1 MPRIPLPPYPNGWFA
16 VAHSDSLARGQVR
29 GVHYLGED
37 LVIFRGEDGQVRVAD
52 AYCPHLGAHLGKG
65 GKVEGNTL
73 RCPFHGWRFDGRDGR
88 CVEIP
93 YAKRIPPQARLDS
106 YPALECNGMILVWH
120 HAEGK
125 EPEWQPEVVP
135 EILDPSYELHRTHE
149 WTIKSHPQEIMEN
162 GVDFAHFATLHGWKC
177 KAIHWEPDGPYY
189 RLKIDVDTDH
199 GVVTLTGPVHST
211 AERAE
216 ALRLAK
222 NTMGVKRVVNK
233 LELETAATTGKSDK
247 DEKST
252 AAKAKDKTE
261 EAAKKTAD
269 ATKSGAK
276 KTASVL
282 TDAEIT
288 TAVKTKL
295 LADPKVGG
303 LAINVDTSKH
313 VVTLTGAVHSPE
325 EKAEALRLART
336 TMGVH
341 NVVSKLTI
349 EPKK

>member
-1 MPRIPLPPYPNGWFA
+1 MLNRITVGICAIA
-16 VAHSDSLARGQVR
+16 VALLTAGAASAQTAPPETKEKSTAAKAKDKTQDAAKKTATVMTDAEITSAVKTKLLADSKV
-29 GVHYLGED
+29 
-37 LVIFRGEDGQVRVAD
+37 
-52 AYCPHLGAHLGKG
+52 G
-65 GKVEGNTL
+65 G
-73 RCPFHGWRFDGRDGR
+73 
-88 CVEIP
+88 
-93 YAKRIPPQARLDS
+93 
-106 YPALECNGMILVWH
+106 
-120 HAEGK
+120 
-125 EPEWQPEVVP
+125 
-135 EILDPSYELHRTHE
+135 
-149 WTIKSHPQEIMEN
+149 
-162 GVDFAHFATLHGWKC
+162 
-177 KAIHWEPDGPYY
+177 
-189 RLKIDVDTDH
+189 LKIDVDTDH

-233 LELETAATTGKSDK
+233 LELETAATSGTS

-261 EAAKKTAD
+261 DAAKKTAD

-313 VVTLTGAVHSPE
+313 VVTLTGTVHSAE
-325 EKAEALRLART
+325 EKAEALRLAKT

-349 EPKK
+349 EPKN